1 MNLKKSVRRVNRVII
16 HCTATPEGRDVSPQ
30 EIKDWHVKGNGW
42 SDIGYHYVVTLDGEV
57 HDGRNIDRTG
67 AHTKGA
73 NKNSIGVVYVGGV
86 DEDMNPLDTR
96 TDAQDTA
103 LVNLIQALLEMYP
116 GATVHGHNEFAS
128 KACPSFDV
136 QEEYGFLNNLR
147 HE

>member
-42 SDIGYHYVVTLDGEV
+42 SDIGYHYVITLDGEV
-57 HDGRNIDRTG
+57 HEGRNIDRTG
-67 AHTKGA
+67 AHTRGA

-86 DEDMNPLDTR
+86 DQDMNALDTR

-103 LVNLIQALLEMYP
+103 LANLIQALLEMYP
-116 GATVHGHNEFAS
+116 GATVHGHNEFAG

-136 QEEYGFLNNLR
+136 QEEYGFLNNLNN
-147 HE
+147 E